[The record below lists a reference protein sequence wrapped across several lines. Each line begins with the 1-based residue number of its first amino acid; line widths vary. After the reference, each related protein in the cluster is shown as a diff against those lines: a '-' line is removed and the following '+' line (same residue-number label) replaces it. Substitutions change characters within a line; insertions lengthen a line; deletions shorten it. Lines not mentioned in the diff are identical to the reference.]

1 VEVLEIQ
8 YEIHIERTT
17 SGLGLSI
24 AGGKGSTPYRGDDE
38 GIFISRV
45 TEGGPAEMAGLRVG
59 DKLVAVNGMSCIDVD
74 HYEAVDILKAAG
86 PSLVVHFIR
95 EVTRLVPP
103 AGEEEEQ
110 QMRQQEQPE
119 SEKPASPLI
128 SEPSA
133 VPAAPKPAPRMSI
146 GSSSSLQGV
155 REMDKPI
162 SNGVPNP
169 APRLSFTQSQA
180 TAAVANQV
188 HSETAIVDQRPYSP
202 PPSSMVPNK
211 SAVSPVAPTSVAP
224 VLTSFPSS
232 LSSQII
238 RPASQPPPPPT
249 QSQSMPAE
257 MGAKQ
262 PNGLE
267 LRKERVYIT
276 LLRDHTG
283 LGFSISGGKGGN
295 PYKDG
300 SDVSLKKPLVFFLNI
315 KTFVIICLQSVYV
328 SRIMEGGPA
337 EKDGKL
343 KIGDHVISVSQ
354 NLHFIV
360 YFRLNYPLPF
370 FFKFQINGVDV
381 EGARHDQVVA
391 MLTGLERF
399 VRLVVERESWLPPSH
414 LKSPKMFGTPR
425 PYTSLYSPNSYMAN
439 RPNYAGL
446 SSMPTSPLIGSMSSP
461 LTTR

>member
-1 VEVLEIQ
+1 MEIQ

-45 TEGGPAEMAGLRVG
+45 TEAGPAEMAGLRVG

-110 QMRQQEQPE
+110 MRQHEQPE

-128 SEPSA
+128 PEPSA
-133 VPAAPKPAPRMSI
+133 VPPKPAPRLSI

-180 TAAVANQV
+180 AAANQV
-188 HSETAIVDQRPYSP
+188 HSETFIVDQRPYSP
-202 PPSSMVPNK
+202 PASSMVPSK
-211 SAVSPVAPTSVAP
+211 STVSPVAPTSVAP
-224 VLTSFPSS
+224 VLTSYPSS

-249 QSQSMPAE
+249 QSQSMPSE
-257 MGAKQ
+257 IGAKQ

-300 SDVSLKKPLVFFLNI
+300 SDVSFRTRFVS
-315 KTFVIICLQSVYV
+315 FVISKIICNYFFAVCLRV
-328 SRIMEGGPA
+328 SHYGRWA
-337 EKDGKL
+337 
-343 KIGDHVISVSQ
+343 S
-354 NLHFIV
+354 
-360 YFRLNYPLPF
+360 
-370 FFKFQINGVDV
+370 
-381 EGARHDQVVA
+381 
-391 MLTGLERF
+391 
-399 VRLVVERESWLPPSH
+399 
-414 LKSPKMFGTPR
+414 
-425 PYTSLYSPNSYMAN
+425 
-439 RPNYAGL
+439 
-446 SSMPTSPLIGSMSSP
+446 
-461 LTTR
+461 

>member
-1 VEVLEIQ
+1 MDKDKAMALITSALKKQEMTHHQPNQLSTSSNQSEDEEDRLPTPPPLPDVSSIILIQYSSTFIDLFNLFQDESVDNEQQVELLEIQ

-59 DKLVAVNGMSCIDVD
+59 DKLVAVNGMSCMDVD

-110 QMRQQEQPE
+110 QHEQPEFRE
-119 SEKPASPLI
+119 SEKPASPMTT
-128 SEPSA
+128 EPSA
-133 VPAAPKPAPRMSI
+133 LPPKPAPRMSI

-162 SNGVPNP
+162 TNGVPNP

-180 TAAVANQV
+180 LAANQV
-188 HSETAIVDQRPYSP
+188 HFETEDRPHSP
-202 PPSSMVPNK
+202 LANSTVPSKSIIPPSVPA
-211 SAVSPVAPTSVAP
+211 SAPAP
-224 VLTSFPSS
+224 VFSS
-232 LSSQII
+232 YLGSSSSQIV
-238 RPASQPPPPPT
+238 RPASQPPPPPNQLHGVPT
-249 QSQSMPAE
+249 EIGTKSQ
-257 MGAKQ
+257 
-262 PNGLE
+262 NGLE

-300 SDVSLKKPLVFFLNI
+300 SDVSVYEYAFL
-315 KTFVIICLQSVYV
+315 
-328 SRIMEGGPA
+328 
-337 EKDGKL
+337 
-343 KIGDHVISVSQ
+343 
-354 NLHFIV
+354 
-360 YFRLNYPLPF
+360 FR
-370 FFKFQINGVDV
+370 
-381 EGARHDQVVA
+381 
-391 MLTGLERF
+391 
-399 VRLVVERESWLPPSH
+399 
-414 LKSPKMFGTPR
+414 
-425 PYTSLYSPNSYMAN
+425 
-439 RPNYAGL
+439 
-446 SSMPTSPLIGSMSSP
+446 
-461 LTTR
+461 